1 MEIRRKRKKK
11 VRQFNKV
18 GIEIQTDRPESSRA
32 FPAVKIKI
40 NGKRE

>member
-18 GIEIQTDRPESSRA
+18 GIEIQADRPERWR
-32 FPAVKIKI
+32 PLPGEKIKI
-40 NGKRE
+40 KEKRE